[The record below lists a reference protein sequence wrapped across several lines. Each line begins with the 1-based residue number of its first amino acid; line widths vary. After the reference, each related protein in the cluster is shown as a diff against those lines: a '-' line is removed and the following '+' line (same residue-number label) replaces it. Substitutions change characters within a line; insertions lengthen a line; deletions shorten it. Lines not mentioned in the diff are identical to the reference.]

1 MLSLEEY
8 LDGIMESANLTKK
21 DGRRVRSELENH
33 IQELLTAGK
42 SKGLTESEVVKMIEK
57 EFGNAEE
64 LGKMIA
70 KSRGKF
76 LTYLKKQT
84 KKISITF
91 AIVVLV
97 ALGIRAVAFEAFR
110 VTTDVV
116 SPVVP
121 INSRVLVNKLE
132 GNFEVNDVI
141 VFRPEKR
148 ALVGIIKEINDAKKG
163 VVVTRK
169 GKEDVFVGND
179 KIVGRAMF
187 IYHCEL

>member
-8 LDGIMESANLTKK
+8 LDRIMESADLTKK
-21 DGRRVRSELENH
+21 DGRRIRSELENH

-84 KKISITF
+84 KRISITF
-91 AIVVLV
+91 AIGVLV
-97 ALGIRAVAFEAFR
+97 VLGIRAVAFEAFR

-148 ALVGIIKEINDAKKG
+148 ALIGIIKEINDAKKG